1 MPVPTLKVKRGS
13 QANLPGL
20 AAGEPA
26 FVTDEYNFYVG
37 LDSTSSNNKFIG
49 SSRYWRKETTTAGS
63 GVKLV
68 EKSGANNRSITL
80 AAPSDL
86 SANFTYI
93 LPPSYPSTSGDVL
106 SSDTSGNL
114 SWVSGGGGTGGA
126 PSFEVA
132 DALGGSD
139 SYSST
144 GSFSTTSST
153 TVRFVSDSSSDGI
166 NLDIDTTNKK
176 IRVQLKNVNN
186 FTDNYLPLWEDG
198 NGQFINSRISQTTTT
213 VNINDELV
221 INEDLAVNGGDITT
235 TQTTASIFN
244 TTATTVN
251 IAGAA
256 TTAVNI
262 GGTSGNT
269 TIKNNL
275 VVDGNLQIK
284 GSTTF
289 IETTTLEVE
298 DNLIELG
305 KVNGIAPASDTNLD
319 LGLVFHYYNTATSE
333 ARKSAVYWDESTGRF
348 VFGRIVSESSGV
360 LSVDAP
366 TGAGDNNKYAI
377 VEFGELYINDFAGA
391 TAGTAEPVI
400 KYELSGA
407 LYTNSPAGRYLQS
420 VMIDGGIF

>member
-1 MPVPTLKVKRGS
+1 MPVPTLRVKRGS
-13 QANLPGL
+13 QANLPAL

-26 FVTDEYNFYVG
+26 FVTDEFNFYVG
-37 LDSTSSNNKFIG
+37 LDSTTSNNKFFG
-49 SSRYWRKETTTAGS
+49 SSRYWRKETGSAGS
-63 GVKLV
+63 GVRLV

-80 AAPSDL
+80 ASPAEL
-86 SANFTYI
+86 SGNFSYV
-93 LPPSYPSTSGDVL
+93 LPTSYPSTGGDVL

-114 SWVSGGGGTGGA
+114 SWVSPGGSGGA

-132 DALGGSD
+132 DSLGQTD
-139 SYSST
+139 SYSTT

-153 TVRFVSDSSSDGI
+153 TVRFVSDSTADGI

-176 IRVQLKNVNN
+176 IRIQLKNVAN
-186 FTDNYLPLWEDG
+186 FTNNYLPLWDDT
-198 NGQFINSRISQTTTT
+198 NGQFGNSKIYQTSTT

-221 INEDLAVNGGDITT
+221 IDEDLAVNGGDITT

-244 TTATTVN
+244 TNATTVN

-262 GGTSGNT
+262 GGTTGT
-269 TIKNNL
+269 TTVKNNL

-305 KVNGIAPASDTNLD
+305 KVNGVAPTSDTNVD
-319 LGLVFHYYNTATSE
+319 LGFVFHYYNTSASE
-333 ARKSAVYWDESTGRF
+333 ARKSAVYWDESTARF
-348 VFGRIVSESSGV
+348 VFGRVVSESSGA
-360 LSVDAP
+360 LSVANP
-366 TGAGDNNKYAI
+366 TGAGNSNEYAI

-400 KYELSGA
+400 KYEASGA
-407 LYTNSPAGRYLQS
+407 LYTNSPAGRYLES
-420 VMIDGGIF
+420 VIVDGGIF